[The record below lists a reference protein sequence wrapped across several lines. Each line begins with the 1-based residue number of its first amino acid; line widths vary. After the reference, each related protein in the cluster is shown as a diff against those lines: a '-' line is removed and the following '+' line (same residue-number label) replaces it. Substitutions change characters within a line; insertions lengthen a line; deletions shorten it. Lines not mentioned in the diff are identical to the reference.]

1 MRSTIGAA
9 GREPLESSEDMEGAS
24 RDPFRV
30 SRPGRQA
37 VKPLS
42 RCLTEL
48 AEATQDAGE
57 EHPVYKHFAVS
68 GTGIPRPSTERWR
81 ADLPRDLARLSW
93 HTQCCTKRHVVA
105 VARCPLRAPH
115 DVEVAGLTAVLV
127 ITLALGIGAS
137 TTIFSV
143 VNSVVLRP
151 LPYEQPARLARIYTE
166 FNGKLSLKRF
176 WISAPEFQDLSNA
189 CRSCASVGG
198 WARGSASLAGGDRP
212 VRVDA
217 AYVTHQ
223 LLPLL
228 GVRPLLGRWFDAKE
242 DRPGD

>member
-1 MRSTIGAA
+1 M
-9 GREPLESSEDMEGAS
+9 SSLWLDVRYA
-24 RDPFRV
+24 
-30 SRPGRQA
+30 
-37 VKPLS
+37 
-42 RCLTEL
+42 
-48 AEATQDAGE
+48 
-57 EHPVYKHFAVS
+57 
-68 GTGIPRPSTERWR
+68 
-81 ADLPRDLARLSW
+81 
-93 HTQCCTKRHVVA
+93 
-105 VARCPLRAPH
+105 LRMMLKSP
-115 DVEVAGLTAVLV
+115 GLTAVLV

-228 GVRPLLGRWFDAKE
+228 SESASWSGDFALAEKAAARLRADSARFDHKLGEAWAFTVDQLVGRWRDKTPGVIERLIASAESIESVPYVFHAARLRRHVARLLALDG
-242 DRPGD
+242 DRDGVVGTGIAYGADSGRPWPRSRQK